1 MSLWWKQQHT
11 VLCSPRLLNH
21 GTTAIYSTSFLVTEG
36 HPMCWRIVSI
46 ISSWLPYLNS
56 CSNPPQ
62 NSAPTMAARVC
73 VATAGCPLEDMLS
86 ERLLSGTSQE
96 ENCQLWQSR
105 QRLERDSWEPSK
117 ILLMLKHN
125 PISQPKHVWKILL
138 KTYCYFIAFNSV
150 NGLLNYPIS
159 LWQHLEN

>member
-1 MSLWWKQQHT
+1 MSLRWKEQHA
-11 VLCSPRLLNH
+11 VLCSLRLLNH

-46 ISSWLPYLNS
+46 ISSWLPCLNS

-62 NSAPTMAARVC
+62 NSAPTVAARVC
-73 VATAGCPLEDMLS
+73 VATAGCRTCS
-86 ERLLSGTSQE
+86 HRERLLSGTSQE
-96 ENCQLWQSR
+96 ENCQLWQSG

-125 PISQPKHVWKILL
+125 SISQPKHVWKILL